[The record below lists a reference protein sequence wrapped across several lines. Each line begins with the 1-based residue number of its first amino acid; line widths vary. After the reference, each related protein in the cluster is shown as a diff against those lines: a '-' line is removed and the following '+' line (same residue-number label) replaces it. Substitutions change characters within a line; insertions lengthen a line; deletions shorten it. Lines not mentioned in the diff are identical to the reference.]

1 MPKYGLY
8 HFRLILMPLFEILQY
23 VLTIFIW
30 VPWTSKLF
38 SIKILEYAPKLK
50 CTIFGVTAKHSANGI
65 GNNVQICVIWIQFKT
80 MLIP

>member
-1 MPKYGLY
+1 MN
-8 HFRLILMPLFEILQY
+8 IQ
-23 VLTIFIW
+23 
-30 VPWTSKLF
+30 LF

-65 GNNVQICVIWIQFKT
+65 GDNVQICVIWIQFKT